1 MNEKA
6 LAVLQSSVSKFVR
19 SRAYNKLWNLLKKV
33 HAADIAAVMEKLFP
47 SDRREV
53 FTVLLNNDI
62 AKAADVLSELEP
74 DLAASLLEKT
84 GLSVDEIVELFHYI
98 SSDDVVSIIDHLP
111 KEKAEEIRARLT
123 PKETKDVSML
133 MSYKEDT
140 AGHIMST
147 DFYALHQDTSVADAI
162 TAIQLAREVESGFYL
177 YVVDDE
183 GKLVGVVSLK
193 QLILSPPGAKLRDIM
208 NPDVISVTV
217 DTDQEEVARQVSA
230 YNLVAIPVV
239 DEKGVLKGVITVDD
253 VIDVIEEEAAEDMMR
268 MAGLESIDRLTTPPI
283 ISIKRRLPWLL
294 VNLLTAAVVASVIS
308 FFKGTIEKA
317 AFIAA
322 FMPLTGLVGNAGTQ
336 TLAVTVRELAFG
348 EITWETAK
356 KIIFKELLVGLGNG
370 LVLGIIVGIGGYIVA
385 GKPVVGLIL
394 FLVVIGDMI
403 VAAIAAT
410 VIPLIWKWVGL
421 DPAFGPGTFLTML
434 TDAMGYL
441 MLFGLATLFL
451 SYLL

>member
-1 MNEKA
+1 MNERA

-19 SRAYNKLWNLLKKV
+19 SRAYNKLWNLLKKI
-33 HAADIAAVMEKLFP
+33 HAADIAAIMEKLFP
-47 SDRREV
+47 GDRKEV
-53 FTVLLNNDI
+53 FLLLLNNDI
-62 AKAADVLSELEP
+62 AKAADVLSEMEP
-74 DLAASLLEKT
+74 DIAAGLIEKSD
-84 GLSVDEIVELFHYI
+84 LSIDKIVELFHYI
-98 SSDDVVSIIDHLP
+98 SSDDVVSILDHLP
-111 KEKAEEIRARLT
+111 KDKAEDIRARLT

-133 MSYKEDT
+133 LSYKEDT

-147 DFYALHQDTSVADAI
+147 DFYALHQDTTVNDAI

-183 GKLVGVVSLK
+183 GRLVGVVSLK
-193 QLILSPPGAKLRDIM
+193 QLILSPPGTRLKDIM
-208 NPDVISVTV
+208 NREVISVNV

-253 VIDVIEEEAAEDMMR
+253 VIDVIEEEAAEDMLR

-294 VNLLTAAVVASVIS
+294 INLLTASVVASVIS

-348 EITWETAK
+348 EITWENAK
-356 KIIFKELLVGLGNG
+356 KIILKELLVGLGNG
-370 LVLGIIVGIGGYIVA
+370 LVLGLIVAVAGYVVA
-385 GKPVVGLIL
+385 GKPIVGLIL
-394 FLVVIGDMI
+394 FLVLIGDMI

-410 VIPLIWKWVGL
+410 VIPLVWKWIGL

-434 TDAMGYL
+434 TDSMGYL
-441 MLFGLATLFL
+441 MLFGLTTVFIG
-451 SYLL
+451 YLM